1 MSNKAQ
7 VSKKVVSSDAF
18 KFHFKFWRILGIYLT
33 TDSTILYVVM
43 ITMSTS
49 LPVGMIIFLFE
60 MESLKDILTNLST
73 NISAIAI
80 ILKFANIFSRR
91 ESILDVNAWVRQ
103 LDSRSTS
110 AQEQE
115 YLRSAVHTA
124 HRMFYVTLVMFIVA
138 VAIGEFGAFLSL
150 ERRLVCPA
158 WYPFDW
164 RHSTWKYS
172 IARGHQSVV
181 FLICLLQNV
190 SSDTFP
196 AIYMHVL
203 KTHVKTLNIRT
214 RRLGMDATESWQ
226 ATNAELIQ
234 CIKDQQ
240 MYFHTVRKVT
250 SPAIFV
256 QFLATVIDA
265 CITAV
270 CVFCVE
276 GNLFEAIFFGQYFLC
291 IILEIA
297 LYCYFGDEL
306 VVESS
311 QITDAIYSCNWMDQ
325 DKMFK
330 KNLLVFMQSTQEGMT
345 IVAGGIFPVNL
356 TTFVS
361 VLKSSY
367 SFFAVLMTMT

>member
-1 MSNKAQ
+1 
-7 VSKKVVSSDAF
+7 
-18 KFHFKFWRILGIYLT
+18 
-33 TDSTILYVVM
+33 
-43 ITMSTS
+43 
-49 LPVGMIIFLFE
+49 
-60 MESLKDILTNLST
+60 
-73 NISAIAI
+73 
-80 ILKFANIFSRR
+80 
-91 ESILDVNAWVRQ
+91 
-103 LDSRSTS
+103 
-110 AQEQE
+110 
-115 YLRSAVHTA
+115 
-124 HRMFYVTLVMFIVA
+124 
-138 VAIGEFGAFLSL
+138 
-150 ERRLVCPA
+150 
-158 WYPFDW
+158 
-164 RHSTWKYS
+164 
-172 IARGHQSVV
+172 
-181 FLICLLQNV
+181 
-190 SSDTFP
+190 
-196 AIYMHVL
+196 MHVL

-240 MYFHTVRKVT
+240 MLVEYFHTVRKVT